1 MGTLAGL
8 LTGLAGPLAKKV
20 LGAVGVGMVS
30 YVGVSAALEALLD
43 TVRGQWGALSG
54 DVATLLAM
62 GGVNTAVS
70 IIAGAMVARV
80 ALMSFKR
87 LGALTGA

>member
-1 MGTLAGL
+1 MSLAGL
-8 LTGLAGPLAKKV
+8 ITSLAGPVARRGAAA
-20 LGAVGVGMVS
+20 LGLGLVS
-30 YVGVSAALEALLD
+30 YVGVSAALNVLLD
-43 TVRGQWGALSG
+43 LVKAQWSSIGP
-54 DVATLLAM
+54 DIATFLAM

>member
-1 MGTLAGL
+1 MSLAGL
-8 LTGLAGPLAKKV
+8 LTSLAGPLAKRGAAA
-20 LGAVGVGMVS
+20 LGLGMVS
-30 YVGVSAALEALLD
+30 YVGVSAALGQILD
-43 TVRGQWGALSG
+43 LVKGQW
-54 DVATLLAM
+54 ATLGGNIATFLAM

-87 LGALTGA
+87 LGALTGS